1 MYQRYVNTL
10 QALEQ
15 KNNLRKLPSGISSH
29 SINLSSNDYLGLNN
43 DIQLRNKFLN
53 DILEKDIRL
62 SAASSRLLTGNSEEY
77 ILLEDSMAKAFN
89 REACLI
95 YNSGYHA
102 NIGILPALAGKKDLL
117 IADKLVHASIVDGM
131 QLCHSEMKRYNHLDY
146 EHLELILQ
154 THRNNYDKAFIITE
168 SIFSMDGDR
177 ADLHRLIELK
187 KKYRCFIYLDEAHAF
202 GVYGPNGLGCADNDG
217 CISECDFIVA
227 TFGKALA
234 SVGAFVVCNQISK
247 QYLVNHSRPLIFT
260 TALPPLNLA
269 WTIFLL
275 ERLPSFEEKRKHLQE
290 LSLEFSKMLGLPYQ
304 SHIIPL
310 ITGSNESAID
320 LSQRLQEAGI
330 HVMPIRYPTVPKEK
344 ARLRFS
350 LNADISL
357 SQLQIIPQIIKEYG
371 STLDN

>member
-1 MYQRYVNTL
+1 MYQRYERTL

-15 KNNLRKLPSGISSH
+15 KNNLRKLPSGVPLH
-29 SINLSSNDYLGLNN
+29 SVNLSSNDYLGLNN
-43 DIQLRNKFLN
+43 DMQLRNNFLK
-53 DILEKDIRL
+53 DILEKDIPL

-77 ILLEDSMAKAFN
+77 VLLENSLTKAFN

-102 NIGILPALAGKKDLL
+102 NIGILPALAGKKDVL

-131 QLCHSEMKRYNHLDY
+131 QLCQAEMKRYNHLDY
-146 EHLELILQ
+146 DHLEHILQ
-154 THRNNYDKAFIITE
+154 TYRNDYDQAFIITE

-177 ADLHRLIELK
+177 ADLQKLIELK
-187 KKYRCFIYLDEAHAF
+187 KKYKCFIYVDEAHAF
-202 GVYGPNGLGCADNDG
+202 GVYGSKGLGCADEYG
-217 CISECDFIVA
+217 CISQCDFIVA

-247 QYLVNHSRPLIFT
+247 QYLINHSRPLIFT

-269 WTIFLL
+269 WTMFLL
-275 ERLPSFEEKRKHLQE
+275 DRLPSFAEKRKHLQE
-290 LSLEFSKMLGLPYQ
+290 LSREFSQMLGVPYQ

-310 ITGSNESAID
+310 ITGSNESSIE
-320 LSQRLQEAGI
+320 LCGKLQEAGI

-344 ARLRFS
+344 ARVRFS
-350 LNADISL
+350 LNADLSL
-357 SQLQIIPQIIKEYG
+357 SQLQIIPHIIKQHA
-371 STLDN
+371 SALDK